1 MKTSFGSRVDR
12 FVSDRR
18 KVMAAALVLTVL
30 TVAAIGSVTV
40 RTTHDRLFSRT
51 DATLHSQLTAA
62 QNAVKLLSPS
72 QLQRLSHVQG
82 VMPGEIVGAVV
93 DSHGRVVWE
102 APTPAGRARPAA
114 TDVARVAHSSDP
126 FTVRAPDGAAYRGLA
141 GPIAPGARLVY
152 LTSLAGVDQTLHDLT
167 VTIVLLGGIG
177 AVLLALLLW
186 RLLAAASRPV
196 DSMIEVAAQ
205 IGRGDLSARIDAE
218 DLRGEA
224 GRLARALNQM
234 VDRLDRE
241 AGAKAAADARLRQFV
256 ADASHE
262 LRSPLANI
270 RGYAQLIRIG
280 ASDDPTI
287 AVRRIEDE
295 TIRMSALVDDLLLLA
310 RFDQGRVSPRAPL
323 DLVELVR
330 DVVADARVIEP
341 ARSIELRTIA
351 DAVAVLGNAEELRRV
366 FINLL
371 ANVRVHT
378 PADAPCTVVVDI
390 TPGTA
395 FVSVS
400 DRGPG
405 MMSEDAAKAF
415 DRFFR
420 SDASRT
426 RDSGGS
432 GLGLSISQA
441 VVTAHGGSIGLTS
454 TSGTGTTAL
463 VALPRVAVTPEPEP
477 DVQAESETPATA
489 TGAATQRQL

>member
-1 MKTSFGSRVDR
+1 MKTLLGSRVNR

-18 KVMAAALVLTVL
+18 KVMAAALVLTML
-30 TVAAIGSVTV
+30 TVAAIGFVTV
-40 RTTHDRLFSRT
+40 RTTHDRLFTRT
-51 DATLHSQLTAA
+51 DATLHSELTAA
-62 QNAVKLLSPS
+62 QNAVKLFSPS

-93 DSHGRVVWE
+93 DSNGQVVWE
-102 APTPAGRARPAA
+102 APSPARRARPSASNI
-114 TDVARVAHSSDP
+114 VRVSHSSDA
-126 FTVRAPDGAAYRGLA
+126 FTVHAPDGAAYRGIA
-141 GPIAPGARLVY
+141 GPIAAHARLVY

-167 VTIVLLGGIG
+167 VTIVLLGGVG
-177 AVLLALLLW
+177 ALLLALLLW

-196 DSMIEVAAQ
+196 DAMIEVAAQ

-241 AGAKAAADARLRQFV
+241 AAAKAAADARLRQFV

-341 ARSIELRTIA
+341 ARSLELRTTA
-351 DAVAVLGNAEELRRV
+351 DTVAVLGNAEELRRV

-378 PADAPCTVVVDI
+378 PAAAPCTVVVDV
-390 TPGTA
+390 TPVAA
-395 FVSVS
+395 FVSVT

-405 MMSEDAAKAF
+405 MTSGDATKAF

-441 VVTAHGGSIGLTS
+441 VVTAHAGSIGLTS
-454 TSGTGTTAL
+454 RPGTGTTVV
-463 VALPRVAVTPEPEP
+463 VALPRVAVTPEPDVAAGAEP
-477 DVQAESETPATA
+477 PTTS
-489 TGAATQRQL
+489 TGAAVQRQL

>member
-1 MKTSFGSRVDR
+1 SP
-12 FVSDRR
+12 
-18 KVMAAALVLTVL
+18 AQL
-30 TVAAIGSVTV
+30 
-40 RTTHDRLFSRT
+40 
-51 DATLHSQLTAA
+51 ATLA
-62 QNAVKLLSPS
+62 
-72 QLQRLSHVQG
+72 HVQG
-82 VMPGEIVGAVV
+82 VMPGEIVGATV
-93 DSHGRVVWE
+93 DSRGHVVWE
-102 APTPAGRARPAA
+102 APAPGGRARPTAS
-114 TDVARVAHSSDP
+114 DVARLSRSSDA
-126 FTVRAPDGAAYRGLA
+126 FTLRAPDGSAYRGVA
-141 GPIAPGARLVY
+141 GPIVAGVRLVY
-152 LTSLAGVDQTLHDLT
+152 LTPLAGVDQTLHDLT

-186 RLLAAASRPV
+186 RLLAAASRRV

-205 IGRGDLSARIDAE
+205 IGRGDLSARVDAD

-241 AGAKAAADARLRQFV
+241 AGAKAASDARLRQFV

-262 LRSPLANI
+262 LRTPLANI

-295 TIRMSALVDDLLLLA
+295 TIRMSSLVDDLLLLA

-341 ARSIELRTIA
+341 ARPLELRAMA
-351 DAVAVLGNAEELRRV
+351 DTVAVVGNAGELRQV
-366 FINLL
+366 FTNLL

-378 PADAPCTVVVDI
+378 PVDASCTVVVDT

-395 FVSVS
+395 FVSVT

-405 MMSEDAAKAF
+405 MASEDAAKAF

-454 TSGTGTTAL
+454 APGRGTTAL
-463 VALPRVAVTPEPEP
+463 VALPRIEVTPEPDARVDADAP
-477 DVQAESETPATA
+477 PTR
-489 TGAATQRQL
+489 TGVATQRQL